1 MVYGR
6 KVGKTVRM
14 NLAGMN
20 SITRIEVPNIT
31 REAQN
36 LEILIGH
43 LDGWMNGTPAHM
55 PRYAQVNHLLDRVE
69 VRVVEIPQE
78 PKNPRSENLSQED
91 DEGGEVEDVHHPDQ
105 PVDEDR
111 CPRRGC
117 EGLESKHKSL
127 GIETFVFVSLEKQ

>member
-36 LEILIGH
+36 L
-43 LDGWMNGTPAHM
+43 
-55 PRYAQVNHLLDRVE
+55 RRVLK
-69 VRVVEIPQE
+69 VE
-78 PKNPRSENLSQED
+78 L
-91 DEGGEVEDVHHPDQ
+91 
-105 PVDEDR
+105 
-111 CPRRGC
+111 
-117 EGLESKHKSL
+117 
-127 GIETFVFVSLEKQ
+127 FVSFPPTCACALVCSDESSPGLG